1 MECAFSTNI
10 VCELLIL
17 TLLDARFLLA
27 YVYLRSLED
36 KTTTKAIKNALR
48 QFTRQAPKGPSS
60 EGSKVQILSRA
71 YDYAMERINGQSAGF
86 RELAIKVLSWI
97 TCAKRPLTVEE
108 LQHALAVEIGEPELD
123 EDNLPEVEAMVS
135 ACAGLV
141 TVDEESSIIRLV
153 HYTAQEY
160 LERVQNTWFPD
171 AETEI
176 TSVCIAYL
184 SFRTFES
191 GFCQTHIDF
200 KERLQS
206 NPFYSYAA
214 RYWGHHAQMAPGAS
228 QIIADFAMCRGLVE
242 AASQI
247 LGLTMTFRRSLAVLG
262 HESYIA
268 YGRPVLRRTTG
279 LHMAAYFGL
288 DIVVRILLDKG
299 CDPQAED
306 TYRRTPLMWAA
317 SSGWDAVVKV
327 LLATGRADVN
337 RQDWNGQVALSLAA
351 QQGDERVV
359 RLLLSDK
366 SVQPDI
372 ADTARLT
379 PISHAM
385 ASGNDAVVAALL
397 ETGRVDVSSAKSKR
411 HRAWPPLCWAV
422 KSGRENLVDVLLAGG
437 VEPDQKDSWGWT
449 PLMRAA
455 AAGYGAIAAR
465 LIATNKVELDARDVR
480 ERTPLML
487 AATGGHAN
495 VVKLLL
501 ANTLVQV
508 NARDDLNRTPLSW
521 AAIGGHAETVGL
533 LLAVGG
539 VEPDGVDVEG
549 NAPLLLA
556 AENGHDAV
564 AKLLLSHPAVEPN
577 RKNWKDET
585 ALLKAKLRGDIVM
598 VGLLKAHTNT
608 SVVEWTEEIFTFN
621 EGNEG
626 REVIGEREE
635 EQVGLVIV

>member
-1 MECAFSTNI
+1 M
-10 VCELLIL
+10 L
-17 TLLDARFLLA
+17 TLLNARFLLA

-36 KTTTKAIKNALR
+36 KTTTKAIRNALR

-86 RELAIKVLSWI
+86 RELAMKVLSWI

-123 EDNLPEVEAMVS
+123 EENLPEVEAMVS

-160 LERVQNTWFPD
+160 LERVQDTWFPD
-171 AETEI
+171 AEAEI
-176 TSVCIAYL
+176 TSVCVAYL
-184 SFRTFES
+184 SFRAFES
-191 GFCQTHIDF
+191 GFCRAHTDF

-214 RYWGHHAQMAPGAS
+214 RYWGHHARKAPGTF
-228 QIIADFAMCRGLVE
+228 QRIADFAMRRELVE

-288 DIVVRILLDKG
+288 DIVVRVLLDKG
-299 CDPQAED
+299 CDPEAED

-317 SSGWDAVVKV
+317 SSGWADVVKV
-327 LLATGRADVN
+327 LLATGRADAN

-351 QQGDERVV
+351 QHGDEQVV
-359 RLLLSDK
+359 RLLLSDN

-422 KSGRENLVDVLLAGG
+422 KSGRENLVNVLLAGG

-455 AAGYGAIAAR
+455 AAGHEAIAAR
-465 LIATNKVELDARDVR
+465 LIATDKVKLDARDVR
-480 ERTPLML
+480 ERTPLAL
-487 AATGGHAN
+487 AATGGHSS

-501 ANTLVQV
+501 ATHLVQV
-508 NARDDLNRTPLSW
+508 NASDDLSRTPLSW
-521 AAIGGHAETVGL
+521 AAIGGHAEVVGF
-533 LLAVGG
+533 LLAVDG
-539 VEPDGVDVEG
+539 VEPDGADNDG
-549 NAPLLLA
+549 NTPLLLA

-564 AKLLLSHPAVEPN
+564 VERLLSHPAVEPN
-577 RKNWKDET
+577 KKNRNHET
-585 ALLKAKLRGDIVM
+585 ALLKAKLRGDSGM
-598 VGLLKAHTNT
+598 VSLLKAHSKT
-608 SVVEWTEEIFTFN
+608 SVVEWTEETFTFSEDC
-621 EGNEG
+621 EGTK
-626 REVIGEREE
+626 VIGERDEK
-635 EQVGLVIV
+635 QCLVTA